1 MESELEEK
9 QPDQEKIV
17 SLFLVSCTLS
27 VCAITICNLQ
37 FLPVLEQQGATES
50 EGKDR
55 ICLFFFP

>member
-1 MESELEEK
+1 MESGLDEK
-9 QPDQEKIV
+9 QPDQEKIL

-27 VCAITICNLQ
+27 DCAITICNQQ
-37 FLPVLEQQGATES
+37 FLPVLQQHGATES